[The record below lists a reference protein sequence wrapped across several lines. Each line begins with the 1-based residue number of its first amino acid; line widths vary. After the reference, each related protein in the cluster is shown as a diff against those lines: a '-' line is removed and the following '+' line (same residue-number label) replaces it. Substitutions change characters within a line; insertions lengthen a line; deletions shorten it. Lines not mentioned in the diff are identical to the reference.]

1 MISDHSFATILELS
15 TGELNLTGELLVDVI
30 LGLASLLRSKSAPG
44 VVSIVLLA
52 IFLALA
58 FWHLFSSLRFLF
70 AVKRVRSFF
79 PASSGEKITKDKL
92 IDIDQGF
99 ATSRERKGFHVQ
111 LDQAWSEFKE
121 TTVFQNDESQV
132 VRNTVRPSNFFNLL
146 DLGVDGGWWRQV
158 PALFIS
164 VGLFLTFLG
173 LVAALDQTGQ
183 VLNSSSVDSGNTV
196 SGLTTLL
203 QVASAK
209 FIMSLTGLFCA
220 ILFTLEM
227 KWLEKQ
233 KDGALHKLC
242 STIEKGY
249 DFLSEQDILREMRDI
264 AKEQNDQLKT
274 FSTELVAQVARPL
287 KEDLPE
293 AIRNAI
299 ELAMAPAM
307 EGFSRDAGRSIE
319 SMTGTVSEQI
329 TGGVQSAVEE
339 MSKTVGVA
347 SNTFESI
354 AERLNHSSAEVTRN
368 FSVAS
373 DTMVSDITAATSSMR
388 ESLQEPLTELINRVQ
403 TLTKSVEAAAGEV
416 GVYSESINSSAI
428 SVTSTNEALDKS
440 TQSLINATMPVK
452 DALSK
457 IQDATENMSNR
468 IENASTAVANSAR
481 ATTGATVRAIEGM
494 RDSVFQ
500 SQDAINQGYS
510 SLHSAI
516 TEFKDILARYE
527 EIDGSLG
534 TAFQRIEDE
543 VKRSIDSM
551 SEYQTHLSQDLAG
564 ALQKLEAVIAQAEPF
579 VPKERVSN

>member
-1 MISDHSFATILELS
+1 M
-15 TGELNLTGELLVDVI
+15 TGETIVDLI
-30 LGLASLLRSKSAPG
+30 LWMASILRSKSAPG
-44 VVSIVLLA
+44 WVALLIFGAWVLTA
-52 IFLALA
+52 YKY
-58 FWHLFSSLRFLF
+58 HLNSRQFRN
-70 AVKRVRSFF
+70 AVAAAKAFF
-79 PASSGEKITKDKL
+79 PVSSDEKISEARLISIDQKFKGSEASSGVDGRL
-92 IDIDQGF
+92 
-99 ATSRERKGFHVQ
+99 AT
-111 LDQAWSEFKE
+111 AWGEFRE
-121 TTVFQNDESQV
+121 TTVDPTEDSEV
-132 VRNTVRPSNFFNLL
+132 LHNTVRPSYFFNIV
-146 DLGVDGGWWRQV
+146 DLGEDSGWWRST

-164 VGLFLTFLG
+164 IGLLLTFLG

-183 VLNSSSVDSGNTV
+183 VLDSSSVGTESATA
-196 SGLTTLL
+196 GLTTLL

-209 FIMSLTGLFCA
+209 FIMSLTGL
-220 ILFTLEM
+220 
-227 KWLEKQ
+227 
-233 KDGALHKLC
+233 LC
-242 STIEKGY
+242 SILLTVQMRRTEKKKNADLHSLCSKIEDGCA
-249 DFLSEQDILREMRDI
+249 FLSEQAILHEMTNL
-264 AKEQNDQLKT
+264 AKEQVVQLQT
-274 FSTELVAQVARPL
+274 FNTELVAQVARPL
-287 KEDLPE
+287 KEELPN

-403 TLTKSVEAAAGEV
+403 TLTKSVEAAASEV

-468 IENASTAVANSAR
+468 IENASTAVANGAR

-516 TEFKDILARYE
+516 TEFKDILARYK

-551 SEYQTHLSQDLAG
+551 SEYQTHLSHDLAG